1 MRNIYNVMLTK
12 LLSDKVMIE
21 AELQRLVN
29 TDSVPI
35 DVATEEIKIALRSLI
50 EIDPLIA
57 KWRELNAQSEAALEN
72 IGNGKV

>member
-1 MRNIYNVMLTK
+1 MLTK

-29 TDSVPI
+29 TDGLPVN
-35 DVATEEIKIALRSLI
+35 VVTEDIKNALTRLI

-57 KWRELNAQSEAALEN
+57 KWRELHEQSQTALEERKD
-72 IGNGKV
+72 G

>member
-1 MRNIYNVMLTK
+1 MLTK

-29 TDSVPI
+29 TESTPVKI
-35 DVATEEIKIALRSLI
+35 MTEEITETLRRLI

-57 KWRELNAQSEAALEN
+57 KWRELHEQSQTALEERKD
-72 IGNGKV
+72 G